1 MTSTSHE
8 LDGGASH
15 ARVVARSRDGRSFV
29 RRHVVD
35 GHSMILKALVHR
47 RDEDSLT
54 REAEWFRRSLG
65 NDPAADFV
73 AIHRVGKNL
82 VLRLP
87 DLGTDTLQ
95 AVLARRAAAGRRFSS
110 AELRELGRALFHALD
125 RLQLLGIAHRAID
138 ASHIVVS
145 SESFESVHLVGFR
158 EARELGAVA
167 SESADRRRS
176 DCAAALRC
184 LFIAAT
190 YHEFEDDAATRRAA
204 LRQLTHD
211 DAPIAPE
218 ARRVAAFFAKWG
230 ERRTTLDSV
239 QLGEAWR
246 ACFGDDAPSG
256 PHWPIPNVVTSTM
269 LSALFTALRFARGMG
284 CVVAPSDLEPGLTF
298 AALRIRP
305 AWSTTPFGR
314 SYVRGIA
321 RSILA
326 RAIANRAVTLRTSF
340 AFGRPFPW
348 YAVEG
353 MELAPEIRRLAELLA
368 KFASPA
374 GG

>member
-1 MTSTSHE
+1 MTNTSPE

-35 GHSMILKALVHR
+35 GHSMILKALVHD
-47 RDEDSLT
+47 RDEDGLE
-54 REAEWFRRSLG
+54 READWFRRSLG
-65 NDPAADFV
+65 NDPVAQFV
-73 AIHRVGKNL
+73 AIHRVGKSL
-82 VLRLP
+82 VLRMP

-95 AVLARRAAAGRRFSS
+95 DVLARRAAAGRRFSS
-110 AELRELGRALFHALD
+110 AELRELGRALFQVLD

-138 ASHIVVS
+138 PSHIVVS
-145 SESFESVHLVGFR
+145 SESFERVHLVGFR
-158 EARELGAVA
+158 EARELG
-167 SESADRRRS
+167 ETTPETADRRRS
-176 DCAAALRC
+176 DCAAVLRC

-204 LRQLTHD
+204 LRQLTRE
-211 DAPIAPE
+211 DAATSVD
-218 ARRVAAFFAKWG
+218 ARRVAAFFSKWG

-246 ACFGDDAPSG
+246 ACFGDDASSG
-256 PHWPIPNVVTSTM
+256 REWPIPNVVRSTM
-269 LSALFTALRFARGMG
+269 LSAVFTALRFARGMH

-326 RAIANRAVTLRTSF
+326 RSIACRAVTLRTSF

-353 MELAPEIRRLAELLA
+353 MELAPEIRRLAELLDRVES
-368 KFASPA
+368 SPS
-374 GG
+374 G